1 MNRTKKTLL
10 ITVGLAALTLTAV
23 ALGRDRHPHCDG
35 PSTQKNAV
43 VLINTFS
50 VPAGKEAAALASW
63 QKARDFLQT
72 QPGYLGTR
80 LHQNLDPNGTYHL
93 VNVARWQSAEA
104 FKAATEK
111 MRAALPDNQVEG
123 VIAQPGLF
131 KVIDSD
137 MPKGFGGGFGR
148 GCRPGK

>member
-1 MNRTKKTLL
+1 M
-10 ITVGLAALTLTAV
+10 
-23 ALGRDRHPHCDG
+23 
-35 PSTQKNAV
+35 

-50 VPAGKEAAALASW
+50 VPTGKESAALASW

-80 LHQNLDPNGTYHL
+80 LHQNLAPNGTYHL
-93 VNVARWQSAEA
+93 VNVARWQSAED

-111 MRAALPDNQVEG
+111 IRAALPNNQVEG